1 MVDGEVSHDRVT
13 RFLSAQEYTS
23 KDLGRQVKPTVRSI
37 ERKNG
42 VLIFDDTV
50 QEKTWT
56 DESERMGWHYD
67 PCSGRRV
74 RGVHLLNA
82 LYYGNGTSVP
92 VAFA

>member
-1 MVDGEVSHDRVT
+1 
-13 RFLSAQEYTS
+13 
-23 KDLGRQVKPTVRSI
+23 
-37 ERKNG
+37 